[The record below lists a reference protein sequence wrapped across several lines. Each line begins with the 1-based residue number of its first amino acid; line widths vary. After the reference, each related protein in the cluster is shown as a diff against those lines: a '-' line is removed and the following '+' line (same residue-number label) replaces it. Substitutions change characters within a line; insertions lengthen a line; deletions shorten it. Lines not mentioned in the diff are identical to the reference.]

1 MLFNINCSRI
11 FFGSLPSVLEIET
24 KTKEWELIKLK
35 SFFEAKDA
43 INNEKTALRMRE
55 NNCK

>member
-11 FFGSLPSVLEIET
+11 LFGSPPSVLEIET
-24 KTKEWELIKLK
+24 KTKEWELIKL
-35 SFFEAKDA
+35 SFFAAKEA
-43 INNEKTALRMRE
+43 INNEKTALRMGE